1 MGATYLSIQADTTDR
16 NGILTFSQAFAGR
29 HSPEFQCY
37 VGEPLGLWTAVYPAF
52 SSAMD
57 PFARELSKAFESLVL
72 TLISADEDEVFCNFC
87 LAGRDLGFFKIS
99 TGKRRSPK
107 QREPVAKKL
116 SLLQSHLTV
125 EQQEQLVAYLSD
137 TRDILYSADILK
149 TFCQAAGIR
158 NVMTSYDYIQRNDYA
173 ADLDTPVQLVKI
185 G

>member
-16 NGILTFSQAFAGR
+16 NGI
-29 HSPEFQCY
+29 
-37 VGEPLGLWTAVYPAF
+37 
-52 SSAMD
+52 
-57 PFARELSKAFESLVL
+57 
-72 TLISADEDEVFCNFC
+72 
-87 LAGRDLGFFKIS
+87 
-99 TGKRRSPK
+99 
-107 QREPVAKKL
+107 
-116 SLLQSHLTV
+116 SHLTV

>member
-1 MGATYLSIQADTTDR
+1 MDCHLS
-16 NGILTFSQAFAGR
+16 GI
-29 HSPEFQCY
+29 
-37 VGEPLGLWTAVYPAF
+37 

-72 TLISADEDEVFCNFC
+72 TLTSVDEDEVFCNYC
-87 LAGRDLGFFKIS
+87 LAGKDLGFFKIS
-99 TGKRRSPK
+99 TGQRRSPK

-116 SLLQSHLTV
+116 SLLQAHLTA
-125 EQQEQLVAYLSD
+125 EQQEQLLAYLSD

-158 NVMTSYDYIQRNDYA
+158 NAMTSCDYIQKNDYV